1 MGRLLTSHSLSCKLK
16 VEEALPLLSQFPP
29 GKLCKSTIP
38 SALCLQSYLTPCTRH
53 WHVLSHVPGFPV
65 HSCVVALV
73 GHEDLLG
80 WTGME
85 KAQKVNSQRLD
96 L

>member
-16 VEEALPLLSQFPP
+16 VEEALPPLSQFPL

-38 SALCLQSYLTPCTRH
+38 SALCLQSYLTPCTHHRD
-53 WHVLSHVPGFPV
+53 VLPRVPGVPV

-73 GHEDLLG
+73 GHRL
-80 WTGME
+80 
-85 KAQKVNSQRLD
+85 VRLD
-96 L
+96 WCGKGTESK